1 MKTIDKGDYKAKLK
15 AIKEIVGKIKKDGKV
30 MREVEKIKS
39 NKKVKK
45 EIEKIKSHEWVR
57 IIEGEG
63 K

>member
-30 MREVEKIKS
+30 MREIEKIKS

-45 EIEKIKSHEWVR
+45 EIEQIRSHAWVKEIKRS
-57 IIEGEG
+57 
-63 K
+63 

>member
-30 MREVEKIKS
+30 MREIEKIKS
-39 NKKVKK
+39 DGEIKK
-45 EIEKIKSHEWVR
+45 EIEKIRSHEWVKA
-57 IIEGEG
+57 IKGE